1 MGENVLLGEPG
12 SSSEETQVP
21 TPGSPA
27 RHADI
32 REGAEKYVPLT
43 FHCLRHNHT
52 RMLKSANIPE
62 AIARRIAGH
71 LSVAISDVYTH
82 LGEEVTLAAV
92 ENLPEI
98 LGVSSSY

>member
-1 MGENVLLGEPG
+1 
-12 SSSEETQVP
+12 
-21 TPGSPA
+21 
-27 RHADI
+27 
-32 REGAEKYVPLT
+32 
-43 FHCLRHNHT
+43 
-52 RMLKSANIPE
+52 MLKSANIPE